1 MWLKIGG
8 IMAGLKSNPNAAKNL
23 KPCKP
28 GETHNPNG
36 RPKKLVNVIKKI
48 PKDMQEKVY
57 DVLAFALTLPDE
69 TSAKKYLESQQGEL
83 GQYGFVLQIA
93 IKQLLKDGWGW
104 NALMD
109 ILDRLYGKPRE
120 TKDLEVVGKMEFKGF
135 SSLMPPV
142 DGIEELVKEIDRKR
156 AEENAEI

>member
-1 MWLKIGG
+1 
-8 IMAGLKSNPNAAKNL
+8 MAGLKSNPRAAENL
-23 KPCKP
+23 RPCKP

-36 RPKKLVNVIKKI
+36 RPKKLVNVLKKI

-104 NALMD
+104 SALMD
-109 ILDRLYGKPRE
+109 IMDRLYGKPKMSADITATGDGLTIVVKNQE
-120 TKDLEVVGKMEFKGF
+120 EKDKLDRMG
-135 SSLMPPV
+135 
-142 DGIEELVKEIDRKR
+142 ELSI
-156 AEENAEI
+156 

>member
-8 IMAGLKSNPNAAKNL
+8 TMAGLKSNPRAAENL
-23 KPCKP
+23 RPCKP

-104 NALMD
+104 SALMD
-109 ILDRLYGKPRE
+109 IMDRLYGKPKMSADITATGDGLTIVVKNQE
-120 TKDLEVVGKMEFKGF
+120 EKDKL
-135 SSLMPPV
+135 
-142 DGIEELVKEIDRKR
+142 DRMGGLD
-156 AEENAEI
+156 I

>member
-1 MWLKIGG
+1 
-8 IMAGLKSNPNAAKNL
+8 MAGLKSNPNAAKNL

-48 PKDMQEKVY
+48 PKDMQVKVY
-57 DVLAFALTLPDE
+57 SVLAFALTLPDMQ
-69 TSAKKYLESQQGEL
+69 SARKYLESEQGEL

-104 NALMD
+104 SALMD
-109 ILDRLYGKPRE
+109 NMDRLYGKPKMSADINAKGDGLTIVVKSQE
-120 TKDLEVVGKMEFKGF
+120 EKDKLDNMGGM
-135 SSLMPPV
+135 
-142 DGIEELVKEIDRKR
+142 GI
-156 AEENAEI
+156 

>member
-1 MWLKIGG
+1 MS
-8 IMAGLKSNPNAAKNL
+8 GLKSNPNCAANL
-23 KPCKP
+23 RPCKP

-57 DVLAFALTLPDE
+57 GVLAYALTLPDE

-104 NALMD
+104 GALND
-109 ILDRLYGKPRE
+109 ILDRLYGKPKMSADINATGE
-120 TKDLEVVGKMEFKGF
+120 GVTIIVKSQEEKDKLDKIGG
-135 SSLMPPV
+135 LQ
-142 DGIEELVKEIDRKR
+142 I
-156 AEENAEI
+156 

>member
-1 MWLKIGG
+1 
-8 IMAGLKSNPNAAKNL
+8 MAGLKSNPRAAENL
-23 KPCKP
+23 RPCKP

-36 RPKKLVNVIKKI
+36 RPKKLVNVLKKI

-57 DVLAFALTLPDE
+57 DFLAFALTLPDE

-104 NALMD
+104 SALMD
-109 ILDRLYGKPRE
+109 IMDRLYGKPKMSADITATGDGLTIVVKNQE
-120 TKDLEVVGKMEFKGF
+120 EKDKLERMGGL
-135 SSLMPPV
+135 S
-142 DGIEELVKEIDRKR
+142 I
-156 AEENAEI
+156 

>member
-1 MWLKIGG
+1 
-8 IMAGLKSNPNAAKNL
+8 MAGLKSNPRAAENL
-23 KPCKP
+23 RPCKP

-36 RPKKLVNVIKKI
+36 RPKKLVNVLKKI

-104 NALMD
+104 SALMD
-109 ILDRLYGKPRE
+109 IMDRLYGNPKMSADITATGDGLTIVVKNQE
-120 TKDLEVVGKMEFKGF
+120 EKDKLERMGGL
-135 SSLMPPV
+135 S
-142 DGIEELVKEIDRKR
+142 I
-156 AEENAEI
+156 

>member
-1 MWLKIGG
+1 
-8 IMAGLKSNPNAAKNL
+8 MAGLKSNPKAAENL
-23 KPCKP
+23 RPCKP

-69 TSAKKYLESQQGEL
+69 SSAKKYLENQQGEL

-93 IKQLLKDGWGW
+93 IKQLLKEGWGW

-109 ILDRLYGKPRE
+109 IMDRLYGKPKMSADITATGDGLTIVVKSQE
-120 TKDLEVVGKMEFKGF
+120 EKDKLNNIGDL
-135 SSLMPPV
+135 S
-142 DGIEELVKEIDRKR
+142 I
-156 AEENAEI
+156 